1 MALMDEFER
10 IARRLKLHDMR
21 VLIAVVESG
30 SMHKAAERLR
40 TSQPAISRTIA
51 DLEHAVGV
59 RLLERSPH
67 GIQPTQYG
75 RVLVKR
81 GVAAFDEFRQ
91 GVKDIKFL
99 SDPSAGEL
107 RIGCTDAMAA
117 GPVLTVVEELTRQH
131 PRLVF
136 HLVTGAIVTLYPALA
151 ERKVELV
158 ITPAPGPTAEEHTN
172 VGSLFEDNVVVVAGA
187 KSRWARRRRIE
198 LEELVNEPWTLPPP
212 GSSLGIIVATAFRA
226 RGLPPPE
233 VTVVA
238 ESAIILN
245 RLVATGRFLSVFSE
259 YSLRFPGIDHTLK
272 VLPVELPGARRTVR
286 IVSLKNRSLSPLA
299 ELFIDRM
306 RAVTSA

>member
-1 MALMDEFER
+1 MDEIER

-21 VLIAVVESG
+21 VLIAVVDSG

-59 RLLERSPH
+59 CLLERSPH

-81 GVAAFDEFRQ
+81 GMAAFDEFRQ

-187 KSRWARRRRIE
+187 RSRWARRRRIE

-212 GSSLGIIVATAFRA
+212 GSSLGIIVATAFGA

-238 ESAIILN
+238 EAALILT

-259 YSLRFPGIDHTLK
+259 SSLRFPGIDPTLK

-299 ELFIDRM
+299 ELFINRM